1 MISVSQCV
9 WKWKQLKVCIQ
20 RGYCWKCTFALCQEK
35 ALTEKLRNVPGT
47 PVLYIAF
54 NAITLEAPS
63 KASRNVEQEQLKDLG
78 ITEQEK
84 NTIKLLKS
92 ETFGEETTELKKR
105 KKKKKSPNPL
115 SCKKKKVKSNIIS
128 QEHDRKKRKR
138 TRKHKPKTNQTV
150 LQQSVFKS

>member
-1 MISVSQCV
+1 MFNVVIIENA
-9 WKWKQLKVCIQ
+9 LF
-20 RGYCWKCTFALCQEK
+20 TLCQEK

-47 PVLYIAF
+47 PLLYIAF

-63 KASRNVEQEQLKDLG
+63 EASRNIEKHRLKDLG

-92 ETFGEETTELKKR
+92 ETFGEEPMEV
-105 KKKKKSPNPL
+105 KKKKKKKGPNPL
-115 SCKKKKVKSNIIS
+115 SCKKKKVKPTVIS
-128 QEHDRKKRKR
+128 QEHDKKKRKR
-138 TRKHKPKTNQTV
+138 TRKHKPKTNPTV